1 MIANIASVLS
11 SVIGAMTDFLTPT
24 ASGGNESGV
33 LLTTAAVASIGVLF
47 AVPIGIKAG
56 KKAFGLIRK
65 I

>member
-1 MIANIASVLS
+1 MIANIASVLA
-11 SVIGAMTDFLTPT
+11 SVIGAMGDFLTPT
-24 ASGGNESGV
+24 ASEASGA
-33 LLTTAAVASIGVLF
+33 LLTASAVTALGVLF

>member
-1 MIANIASVLS
+1 MIANIGTVLA
-11 SVIGAMTDFLTPT
+11 SVIGAMGDFLTPT
-24 ASGGNESGV
+24 AQAGEGA
-33 LLTTAAVASIGVLF
+33 LLTAAAVTSIGVLF

>member
-1 MIANIASVLS
+1 MIANIGSVLA
-11 SVIGAMTDFLTPT
+11 SVIGAMGDFLTPT
-24 ASGGNESGV
+24 ASETSGA
-33 LLTTAAVASIGVLF
+33 LLSAAAVTSIGILF

>member
-1 MIANIASVLS
+1 MIANITSVLASV
-11 SVIGAMTDFLTPT
+11 VGAMGDFLTPT
-24 ASGGNESGV
+24 ASSAEGA
-33 LLTTAAVASIGVLF
+33 LLTAAAVTSIGVLF

>member
-1 MIANIASVLS
+1 MIANIGTVLTE
-11 SVIGAMTDFLTPT
+11 VVGAMSDFLTPT
-24 ASGGNESGV
+24 ASEGT
-33 LLTTAAVASIGVLF
+33 LLTAAAVTSIGVLF

>member
-1 MIANIASVLS
+1 MIANIASVVT
-11 SVIGAMTDFLTPT
+11 SVVGAMGSFLTPT
-24 ASGGNESGV
+24 AVENT
-33 LLTTAAVASIGVLF
+33 LLTTAAVTSIGVLF

>member
-1 MIANIASVLS
+1 MIANIGSVLTA
-11 SVIGAMTDFLTPT
+11 VVGAMGSFLTPT
-24 ASGGNESGV
+24 AGGEGS
-33 LLTTAAVASIGVLF
+33 LLNAAAVTAIGILF